1 MPKIAIILPAFN
13 EEQTIVTTI
22 ESFHRD
28 CPEAFIWVINNCST
42 DSTEIK
48 AKDIF
53 DRLKIQGG
61 VINERRKGKGNAVR
75 SAFTNI
81 EADIYVISDADSTY
95 PSHDIRNLL
104 HPVLSGEADMVVGD
118 RHIGGNYANENKR
131 ALHGFGN
138 ILVRRLV
145 NYLFRANLSD
155 ILSGYRVFSRRF
167 VKTYPVLVEGFELE
181 TDLTLH
187 ALDKRLSIVELPID
201 YRDRPEGSVSKL
213 NTYSDGLRVLRTLC
227 NILRHYRPLAFF
239 GTLSLVFFLMG
250 LGIGATVIDEYIR
263 TRYITHIPLAIL
275 STGVVII
282 AVVLSAIGIILDSIV
297 YNDKRMFERDLIK
310 QSITSNLTNKNN
322 VDDKKSKIYP
332 RT

>member
-1 MPKIAIILPAFN
+1 MPTIAIILPAFN
-13 EEQTIVTTI
+13 EEQTIVTSV

-28 CPEAFIWVINNCST
+28 CPEATIWVINNCST

-75 SAFTNI
+75 CAFTNI
-81 EADIYVISDADSTY
+81 EADVYVISDADSTY
-95 PSHDIRNLL
+95 PSYDIRKLL
-104 HPVLSGEADMVVGD
+104 QPVLNGEADMVVGD

-138 ILVRRLV
+138 ILVRKLV

-213 NTYSDGLRVLRTLC
+213 NTYSDGFRVLRTLS
-227 NILRHYRPLAFF
+227 NILRHYRPLVFF
-239 GTLSLVFFLMG
+239 GTLSLAFFLMG
-250 LGIGATVIDEYIR
+250 LGVGATVIEEYIR
-263 TRYITHIPLAIL
+263 TSYITHVPLAIL
-275 STGVVII
+275 STGIEII
-282 AVVLSAIGIILDSIV
+282 AVVLAAIGIILDSIV
-297 YNDKRMFERDLIK
+297 YHDKRMFERDLIK
-310 QSITSNLTNKNN
+310 QSIASNLTNENKT
-322 VDDKKSKIYP
+322 DDE
-332 RT
+332 TT